1 MLDYTGLRNGLVVT
15 AFWKAK
21 PDETEAVAAILQR
34 FMPQAQQEPGVRAF
48 MIHQSKSEPSEF
60 FFYEVFENEDA
71 FAAHQQTPHFKALI
85 AGEAL
90 PKLVKRERAQYASHN
105 NESTDNARDF
115 DFFEPC
121 DERIQGVRNDD
132 AEQQR
137 HHKRLRQPEG
147 QNRRKRRQDSER

>member
-1 MLDYTGLRNGLVVT
+1 MLDYTELRNGLVVT

-60 FFYEVFENEDA
+60 FFYEVFANEDA

-90 PKLVKRERAQYASHN
+90 PKLVKRERAQYA
-105 NESTDNARDF
+105 
-115 DFFEPC
+115 P
-121 DERIQGVRNDD
+121 
-132 AEQQR
+132 
-137 HHKRLRQPEG
+137 L
-147 QNRRKRRQDSER
+147 